1 MQTIYNPYSF
11 LPSNV
16 KMKYLCLLLLA
27 TSVSCRF
34 TDDFYQLLAKK
45 NANKNLISS
54 PLSVE
59 IALSMAYM
67 GARGQTAQEMRQV
80 LKLPEDRKEVA
91 AKYKD
96 LLTGLEG
103 REKVAILSLANR
115 IYVNNLFELVPEYN
129 QIVKDSFKAEAE
141 AISVADPNKAA
152 SIVNEWVDNQTLG
165 KIRDIV
171 KPRNMKNLVMV
182 ILNAIYFKGQWASEF
197 NPKFT
202 EKVDFRISDQKS
214 VPVEMMTQL
223 GSFKAA
229 HISELGAKVIELP
242 YSNSSLYMVIYLPDR
257 IDGLPELEKKIAGFS
272 LNLDHTEVSLR
283 LPKFKIKFSGLLND
297 QLIALGIQDAFQT
310 SADFHDLVAKRGVHV
325 GRVVHKAFIEVNE
338 EGAEAAGVT
347 SIAGVLVSSFQIGPL
362 DFNVDHPF
370 AYVIRDEK
378 TIYFQGHF
386 VNPA

>member
-1 MQTIYNPYSF
+1 
-11 LPSNV
+11 
-16 KMKYLCLLLLA
+16 MKYLCLLLLA

-34 TDDFYQLLAKK
+34 TDDFYQLLATK

-67 GARGQTAQEMRQV
+67 GARGRTAQEMRQV
-80 LKLPEDRKEVA
+80 LKLPEDKKEVA

-96 LLTGLEG
+96 LLTALEG

-115 IYVNNLFELVPEYN
+115 IYVNNEFELVPEYN

-152 SIVNEWVDNQTLG
+152 SIINKWVDNQTRG

-171 KPRNMKNLVMV
+171 TPNDMTDLIMV
-182 ILNAIYFKGQWASEF
+182 ILNAIYFKGQWAFKF
-197 NPKFT
+197 NPKVT
-202 EKVDFRISDQKS
+202 RKEDFRISDQKS
-214 VPVEMMTQL
+214 VPVEMMSRF
-223 GSFKAA
+223 GSFKAGY
-229 HISELGAKVIELP
+229 IRELGVKAIELP
-242 YSNSSLYMVIYLPDR
+242 YRNSSLYMVIYLPDR

-272 LNLDHTEVSLR
+272 LNLNHTKVSLR
-283 LPKFKIKFSGLLND
+283 LPKFKIEFSDDLND
-297 QLIALGIQDAFQT
+297 QLKAMGIQDAFQN
-310 SADFHDLVAKRGVHV
+310 SAEFNDLMVKTGARV
-325 GRVVHKAFIEVNE
+325 GKVIHKAFIEVNE
-338 EGAEAAGVT
+338 EGAEAAGIT
-347 SIAGVLVSSFQIGPL
+347 EITMLLKNSRGPL

-386 VNPA
+386 VNPE

>member
-1 MQTIYNPYSF
+1 
-11 LPSNV
+11 
-16 KMKYLCLLLLA
+16 MKYLCLLLLA

-67 GARGQTAQEMRQV
+67 GARGKTAQEMRQV
-80 LKLPEDRKEVA
+80 LKLPEDKKQVA

-96 LLTGLEG
+96 LLTELEG

-115 IYVNNLFELVPEYN
+115 IYVNNGYELVPGYN

-141 AISVADPNKAA
+141 AISVADPKKAA
-152 SIVNEWVDNQTLG
+152 SIVNKWVDNQTRG

-171 KPRNMKNLVMV
+171 EAKDMSDLILI
-182 ILNAIYFKGQWASEF
+182 ILNAIYFKGQWAFIF

-214 VPVEMMTQL
+214 VPVEMMSHI

-242 YSNSSLYMVIYLPDR
+242 YRNSSLSMVIYLPDR
-257 IDGLPELEKKIAGFS
+257 IDGLPELEKKIDGFS
-272 LNLDHTEVSLR
+272 LNLPHIKVSLS
-283 LPKFKIKFSGLLND
+283 LPKFKIEFSDDLVD
-297 QLIALGIQDAFQT
+297 QLKEMGIQEAFQM
-310 SADFHDLVAKRGVHV
+310 SADFNDLVAKTGAKV
-325 GRVVHKAFIEVNE
+325 GSVVHKAFIEVNE
-338 EGAEAAGVT
+338 EGAEAAAVT
-347 SIAGVLVSSFQIGPL
+347 KIFGPL
-362 DFNVDHPF
+362 SADPECLNLNVDHPF

-386 VNPA
+386 VNPE

>member
-1 MQTIYNPYSF
+1 MRTIYNPNSF
-11 LPSNV
+11 LPSNI

-67 GARGQTAQEMRQV
+67 GARGRTAQEMRQV
-80 LKLPEDRKEVA
+80 LKLPEDKKEVA

-96 LLTGLEG
+96 LLTALEG

-115 IYVNNLFELVPEYN
+115 IYVNNEFELVPEYN

-152 SIVNEWVDNQTLG
+152 SIINKWVDNQTRG

-171 KPRNMKNLVMV
+171 KPSDMRDLVMV
-182 ILNAIYFKGQWASEF
+182 ILNAIYFKGQWAYKF
-197 NPKFT
+197 NPKVT
-202 EKVDFRISDQKS
+202 RKEDFRISDQKS
-214 VPVEMMTQL
+214 VPVQMMSRL
-223 GSFKAA
+223 GSFKAGY
-229 HISELGAKVIELP
+229 IRELGAKAIELP
-242 YSNSSLYMVIYLPDR
+242 YRNSSLYMVIYLPDR

-272 LNLDHTEVSLR
+272 LNLNHTEVSLR
-283 LPKFKIKFSGLLND
+283 LPKFKIEFSDELND
-297 QLIALGIQDAFQT
+297 QLKAMGIQDAFQT
-310 SADFHDLVAKRGVHV
+310 SANFYDLVAKPRARV

-338 EGAEAAGVT
+338 EGAEATGITEIKMVYQSANG
-347 SIAGVLVSSFQIGPL
+347 IPL

-386 VNPA
+386 VNPE

>member
-67 GARGQTAQEMRQV
+67 GARGKTAQEMRQV
-80 LKLPEDRKEVA
+80 LKLPEDKKQVA

-96 LLTGLEG
+96 LLTELEG

-115 IYVNNLFELVPEYN
+115 IYVNNKFELVPGYN

-152 SIVNEWVDNQTLG
+152 SIVNKWVDNQTGG

-171 KPRNMKNLVMV
+171 EAKDMSDMV
-182 ILNAIYFKGQWASEF
+182 LIILNAIYFKGQWAFIF

-202 EKVDFRISDQKS
+202 KKEDFRISDQKS
-214 VPVEMMTQL
+214 VPVEMMSHI

-229 HISELGAKVIELP
+229 HIRELSAKVIELP
-242 YSNSSLYMVIYLPDR
+242 YRNSSLSMVIYLPDR
-257 IDGLPELEKKIAGFS
+257 IDGLPELEKKIAGFP
-272 LNLDHTEVSLR
+272 LNLRHTKVSLR
-283 LPKFKIKFSGLLND
+283 LPKFKIEFSD
-297 QLIALGIQDAFQT
+297 DLIDPLKEMGIQDAFRR
-310 SADFHDLVAKRGVHV
+310 SADFNDLVVETKTKVES
-325 GRVVHKAFIEVNE
+325 VVHKALIEVNE
-338 EGAEAAGVT
+338 EGAEAAAATKIV
-347 SIAGVLVSSFQIGPL
+347 VYPL
-362 DFNVDHPF
+362 SAHPIWMDFNVDHPF

-386 VNPA
+386 VNPK